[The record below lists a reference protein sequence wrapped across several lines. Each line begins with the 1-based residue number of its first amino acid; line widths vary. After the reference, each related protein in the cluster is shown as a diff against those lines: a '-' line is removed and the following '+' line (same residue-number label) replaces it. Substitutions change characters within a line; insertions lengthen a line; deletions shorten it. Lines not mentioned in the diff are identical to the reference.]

1 MSFFEDEYE
10 YGTDDDIDKRL
21 RYILRVDPYF
31 EENYR
36 DRYNRG
42 PRREE
47 INQEYSRRSVRG
59 DFDWLI
65 HASREELDIL
75 HEKRERKYRQEQSQS
90 SNVGFFG
97 ALGGL
102 LGLVGGLMFEEVED
116 DDYYEEEDDY

>member
-31 EENYR
+31 EDDYR
-36 DRYNRG
+36 ERYNRG

-59 DFDWLI
+59 DFDWLT

-75 HEKRERKYRQEQSQS
+75 HEKRERKYREEQQNYS
-90 SNVGFFG
+90 SDVGFWG
-97 ALGGL
+97 ALGAL
-102 LGLVGGLMFEEVED
+102 AGLVGGLMFEEVE
-116 DDYYEEEDDY
+116 EDDYEDEDDF